1 MRHFPHFNHAKY
13 LPEGFGK
20 PVPSHA
26 TAEPN
31 HLGLDL
37 CDVNHLCYI
46 IGVIRQPSSS
56 IPRGGEVMNTDDKE
70 INFRTWRQL
79 YEAAVL
85 ELDPTKIQYR
95 IAEAEKEIAKRAV
108 VLMRENANGAERE
121 ALANAMQ
128 ALNDLQR
135 RLSDSRTRGTAPET
149 EKT

>member
-1 MRHFPHFNHAKY
+1 
-13 LPEGFGK
+13 
-20 PVPSHA
+20 
-26 TAEPN
+26 
-31 HLGLDL
+31 
-37 CDVNHLCYI
+37 
-46 IGVIRQPSSS
+46 
-56 IPRGGEVMNTDDKE
+56 MNTDDKE

-85 ELDPTKIQYR
+85 ELDPTKIQHR
-95 IAEAEKEIAKRAV
+95 IAEAEKAIAKRAV

-149 EKT
+149 EKNMASYTICHYIITSHS